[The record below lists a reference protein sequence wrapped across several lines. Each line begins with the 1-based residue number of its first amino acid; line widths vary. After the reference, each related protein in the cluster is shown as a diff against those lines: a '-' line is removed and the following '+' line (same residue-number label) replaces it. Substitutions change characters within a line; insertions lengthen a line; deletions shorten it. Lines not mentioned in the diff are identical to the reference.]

1 MPDHSVITAEAMAS
15 AALNDPQFH
24 VPARPRLRRGLS
36 LHHTPEALVVE
47 GTPKKQL
54 LRGAAAR
61 ELLPRMLPL
70 LDGSRGHEDVAEAL
84 GIPAGTVFKALSLL
98 WTCGLIEEAAAE
110 ATASRA
116 AAVPDALADFLSR
129 IGDSTGANHA
139 WEEALDRLARA
150 RVEVFGTGPLADA
163 TRRHLADSLMDMGTS
178 SGTGTSSG
186 PDIGTALAPAPGST
200 LAVAAGLDPDAS
212 AALAASCALAGVP
225 LIRLALTGRTAHLGP
240 YVDLA
245 FTPCLACRTAEDP
258 ADDRPPLPGDAE
270 LAASLF
276 ARDLFALLSRS
287 TPSPLPSQ
295 WRTVDL
301 ADLSQQRR
309 SAATRPGC
317 PHCSAA
323 PGDPVAPP
331 LAARYEAAIA
341 FPPREYA
348 DGKAHQAHYK
358 PSNIALQNDE
368 KTWPVAAAVP
378 LPEPP
383 LAALRSPSP
392 ALLDDR
398 TAALLLAVTAGR
410 RALLPGRVQRWTASG
425 GNIGS
430 VVAHLVVRD
439 VPGLEPGVY
448 GYVASEHRLARLV
461 ADPGAVPGE
470 APLTVVLTGDFTK
483 VAKKYA
489 AFALRIVLLDAGC
502 ATATLRSAATALDL
516 PVAIR
521 TRWDDLAVAAALGI
535 DPDLEPITTLVDL
548 GGAP

>member
-70 LDGSRGHEDVAEAL
+70 LDGSRGHEDVADTL

-98 WTCGLIEEAAAE
+98 WTCGLVEEAASPE
-110 ATASRA
+110 RASRA
-116 AAVPDALADFLSR
+116 AAVPAPLADFLSR

-139 WEEALDRLARA
+139 WEEALERLARA

-163 TRRHLADSLMDMGTS
+163 ARRHLAGSLVDTTA
-178 SGTGTSSG
+178 GTGTRPAPDSTLVVVAG
-186 PDIGTALAPAPGST
+186 PDPAS
-200 LAVAAGLDPDAS
+200 S
-212 AALAASCALAGVP
+212 AALAASCARTGVP

-258 ADDRPPLPGDAE
+258 ADDRAPLPGDAD
-270 LAASLF
+270 LAAALF

-323 PGDPVAPP
+323 PGEPVAPP

-341 FPPREYA
+341 FPPKEYA

-383 LAALRSPSP
+383 LASLRSPAAP
-392 ALLDDR
+392 EDR
-398 TAALLLAVTAGR
+398 PGAPDARTTALLLAVTAGR
-410 RALLPGRVQRWTASG
+410 RGVMPGRVQRWTASG

-448 GYVASEHRLARLV
+448 GYVASEHRLARLA

-470 APLTVVLTGDFTK
+470 APATVVLTGDFTK
-483 VAKKYA
+483 VAKKYS

-502 ATATLRSAATALDL
+502 ATATLRAAATALGL
-516 PVAIR
+516 PCAVR

-548 GGAP
+548 GGAL

>member
-70 LDGSRGHEDVAEAL
+70 LDGSRGHEDVADAL

-98 WTCGLIEEAAAE
+98 WTCGLIEEAASPE
-110 ATASRA
+110 RASRA
-116 AAVPDALADFLSR
+116 AAVPDTLADFLSR

-150 RVEVFGTGPLADA
+150 RVDVFGGGPLADA
-163 TRRHLADSLMDMGTS
+163 ARRHLSGSLVDTRTG
-178 SGTGTSSG
+178 SGT
-186 PDIGTALAPAPGST
+186 APAPGTT

-258 ADDRPPLPGDAE
+258 ADDRPPLPGDAD
-270 LAASLF
+270 LAAALF

-287 TPSPLPSQ
+287 TPGPLPSQ

-341 FPPREYA
+341 FPPKEYA

-383 LAALRSPSP
+383 LELLRTPLP
-392 ALLDDR
+392 TALDDR

-410 RALLPGRVQRWTASG
+410 RGVMPGRVQRWTASG

-448 GYVASEHRLARLV
+448 GYVASEHRLARLA

-502 ATATLRSAATALDL
+502 ATTTLRAAATALDL
-516 PVAIR
+516 PCTVR

>member
-70 LDGSRGHEDVAEAL
+70 LDGSRGHKDVADAL
-84 GIPAGTVFKALSLL
+84 DIPAGTVFKALSLL
-98 WTCGLIEEAAAE
+98 WTCGLIEEAASPQL
-110 ATASRA
+110 ASRA
-116 AAVPDALADFLSR
+116 ATVPEPLADFLSR

-163 TRRHLADSLMDMGTS
+163 ARRHLAGSLVDTAT
-178 SGTGTSSG
+178 GTGTE
-186 PDIGTALAPAPGST
+186 PAPGST
-200 LAVAAGLDPDAS
+200 LVVAAGPDPDAS

-258 ADDRPPLPGDAE
+258 TDDRPPLPGDAE
-270 LAASLF
+270 LAAALF

-317 PHCSAA
+317 PNCSAA

-378 LPEPP
+378 LPAPP
-383 LAALRSPSP
+383 LESLRSPRS
-392 ALLDDR
+392 AALDDR

-410 RALLPGRVQRWTASG
+410 RGLLPGRVQRWTASG

-448 GYVASEHRLARLV
+448 GYVASEHRLAKLA

-502 ATATLRSAATALDL
+502 ATATLRAAASALDL
-516 PVAIR
+516 PFAIR
-521 TRWDDLAVAAALGI
+521 TRWDDLAVAAALGV
-535 DPDLEPITTLVDL
+535 DPDLEPITAVVDL

>member
-70 LDGSRGHEDVAEAL
+70 LDGSRGHEDVAESL

-98 WTCGLIEEAAAE
+98 WTCGLIEEAASPA
-110 ATASRA
+110 AASRA
-116 AAVPDALADFLSR
+116 AAVPEALADFLSR

-163 TRRHLADSLMDMGTS
+163 ARRHLADSLVD
-178 SGTGTSSG
+178 TGG
-186 PDIGTALAPAPGST
+186 GGDNGGDLAPAPGTT
-200 LAVAAGLDPDAS
+200 LVVAAGLDPAGS
-212 AALAASCALAGVP
+212 AALAASCARTGVP

-258 ADDRPPLPGDAE
+258 ADERPPLPGDAE

-276 ARDLFALLSRS
+276 ARDLFALLTRS

-317 PHCSAA
+317 PDCSAA

-341 FPPREYA
+341 FPPKEYA

-383 LAALRSPSP
+383 LEALRSPAPASAP

-448 GYVASEHRLARLV
+448 GYVASEHRLARLA

-516 PVAIR
+516 PFAIR

-535 DPDLEPITTLVDL
+535 DPDLEPVTTLVDL

>member
-98 WTCGLIEEAAAE
+98 WTCGLIEEAASPAS
-110 ATASRA
+110 ASRA
-116 AAVPDALADFLSR
+116 AEVPDALADFLSR

-150 RVEVFGTGPLADA
+150 RVEVFGSGPLADA
-163 TRRHLADSLMDMGTS
+163 ARRHLAGSLVDTGTG
-178 SGTGTSSG
+178 SGT
-186 PDIGTALAPAPGST
+186 APAPGST
-200 LAVAAGLDPDAS
+200 LAVAAGLDPADS
-212 AALAASCALAGVP
+212 AELAAACARAGVP

-270 LAASLF
+270 LAAALF
-276 ARDLFALLSRS
+276 ARDLVALLSRS

-323 PGDPVAPP
+323 PGDPADPP

-383 LAALRSPSP
+383 LASLRSPSP

-448 GYVASEHRLARLV
+448 GYVASEHRLARLA

-502 ATATLRSAATALDL
+502 ATATLRTAAAALDL
-516 PVAIR
+516 PFAIR

-535 DPDLEPITTLVDL
+535 DPDLEPVTTLVDL

>member
-61 ELLPRMLPL
+61 DLLPRLLPL
-70 LDGSRGHEDVAEAL
+70 LDGSRGHEDVAGAL
-84 GIPAGTVFKALSLL
+84 GIPATTVFKALSLL
-98 WTCGLIEEAAAE
+98 WTCGLIEEAAPPESA
-110 ATASRA
+110 ARA
-116 AAVPDALADFLSR
+116 AAVPAPTADFLSR

-150 RVEVFGTGPLADA
+150 RVEVFGTGPLAA
-163 TRRHLADSLMDMGTS
+163 AAHRHLTDSLVRAA
-178 SGTGTSSG
+178 TGTDPG
-186 PDIGTALAPAPGST
+186 RGPAPGTT
-200 LAVAAGLDPDAS
+200 LAVAAGLGPDDS

-258 ADDRPPLPGDAE
+258 ADDRPALPGDAD
-270 LAASLF
+270 LAAALF

-287 TPSPLPSQ
+287 TPGPLPAQ

-317 PHCSAA
+317 PYCSAA
-323 PGDPVAPP
+323 PGGDPADPP

-383 LAALRSPSP
+383 LELLRSPRP
-392 ALLDDR
+392 TGLGDA

-410 RALLPGRVQRWTASG
+410 RAVLPGRVQRWTASG

-439 VPGLEPGVY
+439 VPGLRPGVY
-448 GYVASEHRLARLV
+448 GYVASAHRLALLS

-483 VAKKYA
+483 VAKKYS

-502 ATATLRSAATALDL
+502 ATATLRAAAHALDL
-516 PVAIR
+516 PCAVR
-521 TRWDDLAVAAALGI
+521 TRWDDPAVGAALGI

>member
-70 LDGSRGHEDVAEAL
+70 LDGGRGHEDVADAL
-84 GIPAGTVFKALSLL
+84 GIPVGTVFKALSLL
-98 WTCGLIEEAAAE
+98 WTCGLIEEAASPA
-110 ATASRA
+110 AASRA

-150 RVEVFGTGPLADA
+150 RVEVFGTGTLADA
-163 TRRHLADSLMDMGTS
+163 ARRHLADSLVETG
-178 SGTGTSSG
+178 SGTGTE
-186 PDIGTALAPAPGST
+186 PAPGST
-200 LAVAAGLDPDAS
+200 LVVAAGLDPTAS

-258 ADDRPPLPGDAE
+258 PDDRPPLPGDAE
-270 LAASLF
+270 LAAALF

-287 TPSPLPSQ
+287 TPGPLPSQ

-301 ADLSQQRR
+301 SDLSQERR

-383 LAALRSPSP
+383 LESLRAPSP
-392 ALLDDR
+392 AALDDG
-398 TAALLLAVTAGR
+398 TTALLLAVTAGR
-410 RALLPGRVQRWTASG
+410 RGLLPGRVQRWTASG

-439 VPGLEPGVY
+439 VPGLKPGVY
-448 GYVASEHRLARLV
+448 GYVASEHRLARLA

-502 ATATLRSAATALDL
+502 ATATLRAAAAALGL
-516 PVAIR
+516 PFVVR

>member
-36 LHHTPEALVVE
+36 LHHTSEALVVE

-61 ELLPRMLPL
+61 ELLPRLLPL

-98 WTCGLIEEAAAE
+98 WTCGLIEEAASPA
-110 ATASRA
+110 AASRA
-116 AAVPDALADFLSR
+116 AAVPEDLADFLSR

-150 RVEVFGTGPLADA
+150 RVEVFGTGPLAAA
-163 TRRHLADSLMDMGTS
+163 TRRHLADSLVDTR
-178 SGTGTSSG
+178 TGGST
-186 PDIGTALAPAPGST
+186 APAPGT
-200 LAVAAGLDPDAS
+200 TFAVAAGPDPAAS
-212 AALAASCALAGVP
+212 AALAASCARAGVP

-270 LAASLF
+270 LAAALF
-276 ARDLFALLSRS
+276 VRDLFALLSRS

-378 LPEPP
+378 LPAPP
-383 LAALRSPSP
+383 LESLRSPAP
-392 ALLDDR
+392 AVLDDR

-439 VPGLEPGVY
+439 VPGLDPGVY
-448 GYVASEHRLARLV
+448 GYVASEHRLARLA
-461 ADPGAVPGE
+461 ADPRAVSGE

-502 ATATLRSAATALDL
+502 ATATLRAAATALDL
-516 PVAIR
+516 PFAIR

-535 DPDLEPITTLVDL
+535 DPDLEPVTTLVDL

>member
-36 LHHTPEALVVE
+36 LHHTPEALVVQ

-61 ELLPRMLPL
+61 DLLPRMLPL
-70 LDGSRGHEDVAEAL
+70 LDGSRGHEDVAGEL

-98 WTCGLIEEAAAE
+98 WTCGLVEEAASPERA
-110 ATASRA
+110 ARA
-116 AAVPDALADFLSR
+116 AAVPADLADFLSR

-150 RVEVFGTGPLADA
+150 RVEVFGAGPLADA
-163 TRRHLADSLMDMGTS
+163 ARRHLADSLVDTGA
-178 SGTGTSSG
+178 GTGT
-186 PDIGTALAPAPGST
+186 DPAPGTT
-200 LAVAAGLDPDAS
+200 LAVAAGLDADDS
-212 AALAASCALAGVP
+212 AALAAACALAGIP
-225 LIRLALTGRTAHLGP
+225 LVRLALTGRTAHLGP

-258 ADDRPPLPGDAE
+258 PDGRAPLPGDAE
-270 LAASLF
+270 LAAALF

-287 TPSPLPSQ
+287 TPGPLPSQ

-301 ADLSQQRR
+301 ADLTQQRR

-323 PGDPVAPP
+323 PGDPAAPP

-368 KTWPVAAAVP
+368 KTWPVAAPVP
-378 LPEPP
+378 LPAPP
-383 LAALRSPSP
+383 LEALRSARP
-392 ALLDDR
+392 AALDDR
-398 TAALLLAVTAGR
+398 TASLLLAVTAGR
-410 RALLPGRVQRWTASG
+410 RGLLPGRVQRWTASG

-439 VPGLEPGVY
+439 VPGLEPGIY
-448 GYVASEHRLARLV
+448 GYVPSEHRLARLA
-461 ADPGAVPGE
+461 ADPAAIPGT
-470 APLTVVLTGDFTK
+470 APATAVLTGDFTK

-502 ATATLRSAATALDL
+502 ATTTLRAAARALD
-516 PVAIR
+516 VRCAVR
-521 TRWDDLAVAAALGI
+521 TRWDDLAVASALGI
-535 DPDLEPITTLVDL
+535 DPDLEPVTALVDL

>member
-36 LHHTPEALVVE
+36 LHHTAEALVVE

-98 WTCGLIEEAAAE
+98 WTCGLIEEAASP
-110 ATASRA
+110 ASAARA

-150 RVEVFGTGPLADA
+150 RVEVFGTGPLAEA
-163 TRRHLADSLMDMGTS
+163 ARRHLAGSLVD
-178 SGTGTSSG
+178 TGTDGGS
-186 PDIGTALAPAPGST
+186 DLAPAPGTT

-212 AALAASCALAGVP
+212 EELAAACARAGTP

-270 LAASLF
+270 LAAALF

-323 PGDPVAPP
+323 PGDPVDPP

-383 LAALRSPSP
+383 LASLRSPSP
-392 ALLDDR
+392 ARLDDR

-448 GYVASEHRLARLV
+448 GYVASEHRLARLA

-502 ATATLRSAATALDL
+502 ATATLRSAAAALDL

-521 TRWDDLAVAAALGI
+521 SRWDDLAVAAALGI

>member
-70 LDGSRGHEDVAEAL
+70 LDGSRGHEDVADAL

-98 WTCGLIEEAAAE
+98 WTCGLIEEAASPE
-110 ATASRA
+110 RASRA
-116 AAVPDALADFLSR
+116 AAVPDTLADFLSR

-150 RVEVFGTGPLADA
+150 RVDVFGGGPLADA
-163 TRRHLADSLMDMGTS
+163 ARRHLSGSLVDTRTG
-178 SGTGTSSG
+178 SGT
-186 PDIGTALAPAPGST
+186 APAPETT

-258 ADDRPPLPGDAE
+258 ADDRPPLPGDAD
-270 LAASLF
+270 LAAALF

-287 TPSPLPSQ
+287 TPGPLPSQ

-341 FPPREYA
+341 FPPKEYA

-383 LAALRSPSP
+383 LELLRTPLP
-392 ALLDDR
+392 TALDDR

-410 RALLPGRVQRWTASG
+410 RGVMPGRVQRWTASG

-448 GYVASEHRLARLV
+448 GYVASEHRLARLA

-502 ATATLRSAATALDL
+502 ATTTLRAAATALDL
-516 PVAIR
+516 PCTVR

>member
-36 LHHTPEALVVE
+36 LHHTAEALVVE

-98 WTCGLIEEAAAE
+98 WTCGLIEEAASP
-110 ATASRA
+110 ASAARA

-150 RVEVFGTGPLADA
+150 RVEVFGTGLLAEA
-163 TRRHLADSLMDMGTS
+163 ARRHLAGSLVD
-178 SGTGTSSG
+178 TGTDGDSDGGSG
-186 PDIGTALAPAPGST
+186 LAPAPGTT
-200 LAVAAGLDPDAS
+200 LAVAAGLDPAAS
-212 AALAASCALAGVP
+212 EELAAACAETGTP

-245 FTPCLACRTAEDP
+245 FTPCLACRTAED
-258 ADDRPPLPGDAE
+258 ATDDRPPLPGDAE
-270 LAASLF
+270 LAAALF

-323 PGDPVAPP
+323 PGDPVDPP

-383 LAALRSPSP
+383 LASLRSPSP
-392 ALLDDR
+392 ALIDDR

-448 GYVASEHRLARLV
+448 GYVASEHRLARLA
-461 ADPGAVPGE
+461 ADPGAIPGE

-502 ATATLRSAATALDL
+502 ATATLRSAAAALDL
-516 PVAIR
+516 PIAIR
-521 TRWDDLAVAAALGI
+521 TRWDNLAVAAALGI